1 MSDHQKIIDEILKKR
16 GINDAKARDDFLNPD
31 YDKLADPL
39 LLPGMKAACSRIQK
53 AIKENEKVVIYG
65 DYDIDGLS
73 ATALLL
79 DALSQVGANVSAF
92 IPSRFDDGYGLSVSA
107 IELLA
112 KNGAQLIIT
121 VDCGSL
127 SFNEVLLAKKYD
139 IDIIITD
146 HHNVGDAVPDA
157 IAVINPKRSDHNYP
171 FKDFAGVGVAF
182 QLVRALQKTLKK
194 PKSGQ
199 EKWLLDLVALG
210 TICDIVSL
218 TGENRILAKW
228 GLEVMKKTRRP
239 GLKALMAV
247 AGIEPNRLSARSLGF
262 GLGPRLNASGR
273 LETAKLSLDLLT
285 ATDNETALDLAEK
298 LNDMNDKRRRDQAI
312 ILDAAEKQAEKY
324 LSDDVL
330 VLSHPDWSHG
340 IVGIVASKLV
350 EKYHKPT
357 FILQEIGD
365 ETKGSARSF
374 GDFSVGDA
382 IKHSQDHII
391 KGGGHHAAAGVTL
404 DTVKIDDF
412 RRSVNDYY
420 RNLNLKGQ
428 EKYLKPQLDFSI
440 DNFENVNEMLIESLT
455 QLEPYGNDNPQP
467 IFHFPEI
474 LVQDVYLMGDKKQH
488 VKLTLIDNEGKNMQ
502 ALAFS
507 APDHFFV
514 NTGDK
519 ISTWLTLDINEWR
532 GNRSVEG
539 KILEL
544 ELM

>member
-1 MSDHQKIIDEILKKR
+1 M
-16 GINDAKARDDFLNPD
+16 
-31 YDKLADPL
+31 
-39 LLPGMKAACSRIQK
+39 
-53 AIKENEKVVIYG
+53 
-65 DYDIDGLS
+65 
-73 ATALLL
+73 
-79 DALSQVGANVSAF
+79 
-92 IPSRFDDGYGLSVSA
+92 
-107 IELLA
+107 
-112 KNGAQLIIT
+112 
-121 VDCGSL
+121 
-127 SFNEVLLAKKYD
+127 
-139 IDIIITD
+139 
-146 HHNVGDAVPDA
+146 PDA
-157 IAVINPKRSDHNYP
+157 IAVINPKRPEHDYP

-182 QLVRALQKTLKK
+182 QLARALQKTLRK

-247 AGIEPNRLSARSLGF
+247 AGIEPSKLSAQSLGF
-262 GLGPRLNASGR
+262 GLGPRLNSSGR

-298 LNDMNDKRRRDQAI
+298 LNDMNDKRRRDQAV

-340 IVGIVASKLV
+340 IIGIVASKLV

-357 FILQEIGD
+357 FVLQEIGD

-382 IKHSQDHII
+382 VKYSQNHII

-412 RRSVNDYY
+412 RRSVNEYH

-440 DNFENVNEMLIESLT
+440 HNFENVNELIAYMEVT
-455 QLEPYGNDNPQP
+455 FKKVFDN
-467 IFHFPEI
+467 
-474 LVQDVYLMGDKKQH
+474 LL
-488 VKLTLIDNEGKNMQ
+488 
-502 ALAFS
+502 
-507 APDHFFV
+507 FV
-514 NTGDK
+514 
-519 ISTWLTLDINEWR
+519 
-532 GNRSVEG
+532 
-539 KILEL
+539 
-544 ELM
+544 